1 MGSIQHKQVHPATSS
16 TMFNSIIFTFSALI
30 SLVVGQNLPDVL
42 TREGATTLVD
52 FVVKAGLAE
61 TLSGDGPFTVFAPTN
76 EAFEKLPQS
85 VVDALMADPEALKN
99 VLLYHVIPAE
109 IKSFDITEDDV
120 SVASATPEGT
130 KLRVNTYMKRFYYD
144 GFLTVNGK
152 RISRTDVVATN
163 GVVHF
168 ITDVIDTPAVDDC
181 TKVLTN
187 DGRFQTL
194 LTAVSTAGLVE
205 TLQGEGPFTIFAPT
219 DEAFSRIPSDT
230 LDAVL
235 ADNDLLTSTL
245 LRHVVPQAKF
255 ARGLVWEFLDTAG
268 GDKIATHVF
277 KGGYT
282 KVISETNGNRVKAKI
297 IDSDII
303 CSNGVIHAIDTVI

>member
-1 MGSIQHKQVHPATSS
+1 MG
-16 TMFNSIIFTFSALI
+16 
-30 SLVVGQNLPDVL
+30 NLPVLVMHSEADMKMLFSVIFCILTVTSAQTLPEIL
-42 TREGATTLVD
+42 TREGASTLVELIA
-52 FVVKAGLAE
+52 KAELTE

-76 EAFEKLPQS
+76 EAFDKMDEKTRE
-85 VVDALMADPEALKN
+85 DLMANPEILKK
-99 VLLYHVIPAE
+99 VLLYHVVGSE
-109 IKSFDITEDDV
+109 IKSSDLTQEDVFV
-120 SVASATPEGT
+120 SSSEPAGS

-152 RISRTDVVATN
+152 RISRTDVTATN

-168 ITDVIDTPAVDDC
+168 ISDVIDTLATDDC
-181 TKVLTN
+181 TQVLTD
-187 DGRFQTL
+187 DGRFGTL
-194 LTAVSTAGLVE
+194 LTAVTKAGLVE

-219 DEAFSRIPSDT
+219 DEAFSRIPADT

-255 ARGLVWEFLDTAG
+255 ARGIVWEFLDTAG

-282 KVISETNGNRVKAKI
+282 KVISENNGNRIKAKI
-297 IDSDII
+297 VDSDII
-303 CSNGVIHAIDTVI
+303 CSNGVIHAI

>member
-1 MGSIQHKQVHPATSS
+1 V
-16 TMFNSIIFTFSALI
+16 
-30 SLVVGQNLPDVL
+30 SLGQKLPDVL

-61 TLSGDGPFTVFAPTN
+61 TLSGDGPFTIFAPTN

-85 VVDALMADPEALKN
+85 VVDQLMADPEALKK

-109 IKSFDITEDDV
+109 IKSSDIELDDV
-120 SVASATPEGT
+120 LVASAEGA
-130 KLRVNTYMKRFYYD
+130 KLRVNTYMKKFYYD

-152 RISRTDVVATN
+152 RISKTDIVAPN
-163 GVVHF
+163 GVIHF

-181 TKVLTN
+181 TKVLTD
-187 DGRFQTL
+187 DGRFGTL

-219 DEAFSRIPSDT
+219 DEAFSRIPADT
-230 LDAVL
+230 LDTIL

-255 ARGLVWEFLDTAG
+255 ARGIVWEFLDTAG

-282 KVISETNGNRVKAKI
+282 KVISENNGNRVKAKI
-297 IDSDII
+297 VDADLI

>member
-1 MGSIQHKQVHPATSS
+1 MGVTHGPSHTQVHPATTP
-16 TMFNSIIFTFSALI
+16 TMYSIIFTLNLF
-30 SLVVGQNLPDVL
+30 LVGTIAQNLPEVL

-52 FVVKAGLAE
+52 FVVKAGLEE
-61 TLSGDGPFTVFAPTN
+61 TLSGDGPFTIFAPTN
-76 EAFEKLPQS
+76 EAFEKLPKS
-85 VVDALMADPEALKN
+85 MVDELMANPDALKKI
-99 VLLYHVIPAE
+99 LLYHVIPSE
-109 IKSFDITEDDV
+109 VKSPAIYQDDLLL
-120 SVASATPEGT
+120 ASAEGT

-152 RISRTDVVATN
+152 RISRTDVLATN

-168 ITDVIDTPAVDDC
+168 ISDVIDTLASEDC
-181 TKVLTN
+181 TQVLTN
-187 DGRFQTL
+187 DGRFGTL
-194 LTAVSTAGLVE
+194 LNAVTKAGLVE
-205 TLQGEGPFTIFAPT
+205 TLKGEGPFTIFAPT
-219 DEAFSRIPSDT
+219 DEAFSRIPADT
-230 LDAVL
+230 LDTVL
-235 ADNDLLTSTL
+235 ADNELLTSTL

-255 ARGLVWEFLDTAG
+255 ARGIVWEFLDTAG

-282 KVISETNGNRVKAKI
+282 KVISENNGNRVKAKI

>member
-1 MGSIQHKQVHPATSS
+1 MGTSS
-16 TMFNSIIFTFSALI
+16 DKSRSTQQLHTTTTEMNRIIFTFTFLLSV
-30 SLVVGQNLPDVL
+30 SLGQKLPDVL

-61 TLSGDGPFTVFAPTN
+61 TLSGDGPFTIFAPTN

-85 VVDALMADPEALKN
+85 VVDQLMADPEAWKK

-109 IKSFDITEDDV
+109 IKSSDIELDDAL
-120 SVASATPEGT
+120 VASAEGT
-130 KLRVNTYMKRFYYD
+130 KLRVNTYMKKFYYD

-152 RISRTDVVATN
+152 RISRTDIVATN

-168 ITDVIDTPAVDDC
+168 ITDVIDTPAIDDC
-181 TKVLTN
+181 TKVLTD
-187 DGRFQTL
+187 DGRFGTL
-194 LTAVSTAGLVE
+194 LTADSLD
-205 TLQGEGPFTIFAPT
+205 TILT
-219 DEAFSRIPSDT
+219 
-230 LDAVL
+230 
-235 ADNDLLTSTL
+235 DNDLLTSTL
-245 LRHVVPQAKF
+245 LRQVVPQAKF
-255 ARGLVWEFLDTAG
+255 ARGIVWEFLDTAG

-282 KVISETNGNRVKAKI
+282 KVISENNGNRVKAKI
-297 IDSDII
+297 VDADLI